1 MASYRVGD
9 YDTGKWGFIDKTGKE
24 VTPAQ
29 FKEVTDYKNGFA
41 VVAIESKVKGETV
54 LRYGAIDV
62 TGKYIINP
70 TYEAMG
76 SYSSELFPVR
86 EKDKWGY
93 IDKTGKYVI
102 NPKYTSANSF
112 SESLASVCTGTYDEL
127 YNGLSCGYIDTTGK
141 VIIPLQFPTA
151 ADFSNGVAVIGS
163 GELDENYEGR
173 KYGYV
178 DSTGKIIINPQFDS
192 ANNFYE
198 GRAAVSIGA
207 GDSVR
212 WGFIS

>member
-1 MASYRVGD
+1 
-9 YDTGKWGFIDKTGKE
+9 
-24 VTPAQ
+24 
-29 FKEVTDYKNGFA
+29 
-41 VVAIESKVKGETV
+41 
-54 LRYGAIDV
+54 
-62 TGKYIINP
+62 
-70 TYEAMG
+70 
-76 SYSSELFPVR
+76 
-86 EKDKWGY
+86 
-93 IDKTGKYVI
+93 
-102 NPKYTSANSF
+102 
-112 SESLASVCTGTYDEL
+112 VCTGTYDEL
-127 YNGLSCGYIDTTGK
+127 SNGVSCGYIDTTGK

-163 GELDENYEGR
+163 GEYDENYEGR

-178 DSTGKIIINPQFDS
+178 DSTGTIIINPQFDS